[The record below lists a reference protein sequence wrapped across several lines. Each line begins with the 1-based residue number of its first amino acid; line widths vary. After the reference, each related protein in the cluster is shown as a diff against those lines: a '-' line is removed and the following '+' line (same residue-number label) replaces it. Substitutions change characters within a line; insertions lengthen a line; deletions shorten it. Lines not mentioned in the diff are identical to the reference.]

1 MENTEQIGDRMPS
14 YGLLS
19 TDVWGLSGVLAR
31 LLHCF
36 LIAPAAFVACLGC
49 RMLHPDDSIFWS
61 GG

>member
-1 MENTEQIGDRMPS
+1 MEKTKPIGDRMPS
-14 YGLLS
+14 YGLSL
-19 TDVWGLSGVLAR
+19 TDARCLSGVLAR